1 MLLECFPVGL
11 IFSSVHIAHG
21 GCSFRRHAP
30 NITTSGGCSFF
41 TNGVCLTLRIF
52 SEMAPLL
59 LSTVEQAL
67 GLIEGWPMSIL
78 YMLFI
83 DEPTVLTIE
92 AISAFFYGNGVPVD
106 LAYQMYEACN
116 RMSRTGVK
124 DRVCDAYHYFQT
136 IDNGCGLSGHLL
148 QPPCTAVFLCAGAS
162 NKSDGA
168 CDAKAQGIVWFRTIF
183 K

>member
-1 MLLECFPVGL
+1 
-11 IFSSVHIAHG
+11 
-21 GCSFRRHAP
+21 
-30 NITTSGGCSFF
+30 
-41 TNGVCLTLRIF
+41 
-52 SEMAPLL
+52 
-59 LSTVEQAL
+59 
-67 GLIEGWPMSIL
+67 MSIL

-136 IDNGCGLSGHLL
+136 IDNGCGLCLATYYNHRARRFFYVQGPRINQMEPVMPRPRESFGFGRFLNEHVQKVLYHVRRISVFCGV
-148 QPPCTAVFLCAGAS
+148 PGCDGTKCEGGCKCDCTSC
-162 NKSDGA
+162 
-168 CDAKAQGIVWFRTIF
+168 IVRKHDEEVGCKCPVCEVERGNRW
-183 K
+183 